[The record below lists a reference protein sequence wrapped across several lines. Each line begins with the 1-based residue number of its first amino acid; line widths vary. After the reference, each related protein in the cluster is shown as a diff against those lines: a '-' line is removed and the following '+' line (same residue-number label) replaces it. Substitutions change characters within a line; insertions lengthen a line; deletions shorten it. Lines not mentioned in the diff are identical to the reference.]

1 MTEFEE
7 FMKSVSTKS
16 DATKKQYK
24 NQYLKLVRL
33 TDKPIAETGESKI
46 LDILSEI
53 DNRNTQNA
61 LLNISLLIRKMKG
74 LSISRL
80 ETLREKNKSKLT
92 ESVKAKNVS
101 LKENLP
107 SYQDL
112 LDYNQYLYGKN
123 EYIDFIINYLLINV
137 QVRNRDLD
145 FEIVTR
151 KRDADDKEK
160 NYMFL
165 QNNLGK
171 VQYIRNVYKTAKI
184 IKPDGRDVGHGQKI
198 NIIKDKQFIHALR
211 RVLDGQKKGLDT
223 AVFIPTKSAIAYYIM
238 KATYK
243 QLGEGNYF
251 KVVVNHFRNDPLKL
265 KEISENRGTNIVNIL
280 DNYDIEN
287 Q

>member
-1 MTEFEE
+1 MSEFDE
-7 FMKSVSTKS
+7 FMDSINNKSE
-16 DATKKQYK
+16 ATKKQYR
-24 NQYLKLVRL
+24 NQYRKLLRM
-33 TDKPIAETGESKI
+33 TEKPIGDTGEAKM

-53 DNRNTQNA
+53 ENRNTQNA
-61 LLNISLLIRKMKG
+61 LLNVSLLIRKMKG
-74 LSISRL
+74 LGTSKL
-80 ETLREKNKSKLT
+80 ESLREKNKTKLT
-92 ESVKAKNVS
+92 ESVKAKNVA

-123 EYIDFIINYLLINV
+123 EWIDFIINYLLINV
-137 QVRNRDLD
+137 QVRNKDLD

-171 VQYIRNVYKTAKI
+171 AQYIRNVYKTAKI
-184 IKPDGRDVGHGQKI
+184 IKPDGKDAGHGQKV
-198 NIIKDKQFIHALR
+198 NVIKDKQFIHALR
-211 RVLDGQKKGLDT
+211 RVLDGQKKGLET

-251 KVVVNHFRNDPLKL
+251 KIVVNHFRSDPLKL
-265 KEISENRGTNIVNIL
+265 KEISDNRGTNIVNIL
-280 DNYDIEN
+280 ENYDIEN